1 MDERLSFFYRLSG
14 LLGILGALALVGAV
28 VAMTAAGT
36 ITRLAMALYLLA
48 AVLLASFLAPRIEEL
63 GELLSSRTARQ
74 GSTVVAFSVAVI
86 GILVLINV
94 VGDRYSQQLDITVAR
109 QFTLSDQTVKVIEQ
123 VNQPVRITAFFP
135 ADDYTQGAVD
145 LLGRYA
151 RQSPHISLEVIDPLR
166 QRAAAEQAGIRSIPV
181 TIFELGERR
190 EETLGLSEQD
200 FTSALLKLTR
210 PEQKKVY
217 FLTGHNERDPDGF
230 DQHGYSGVAE
240 ALRRENYVVEK
251 LSLVSEREVAADA
264 AVVILA
270 APRTPLLDFET
281 AALRDYL
288 DGGGA
293 LLVVADPQ
301 GETDLNR
308 VVEGWGV
315 RLRNDLVVDPGRFV
329 PPDPGSII
337 PIPEFGHRISSS
349 LPATTVLS
357 LARSLSLDE
366 TVDENPP
373 ADLEIRSLL
382 KTSDRAWGETNLTEP
397 AVEFN
402 EGEDHQGPLTV
413 AVAINRRDP
422 VPSFAG
428 GQPPPT
434 PTPVLEGV
442 EPERKGRLVV
452 LGDSDFAA
460 NGLLRQLPT
469 NLDLV
474 INSVNWLAEE
484 EELISIRATPA
495 NVAPVVLNRQQSILV
510 FYITVVFVPVAV
522 MLLGVVVWWQR
533 R

>member
-1 MDERLSFFYRLSG
+1 MDEQDQASPFYRLSG
-14 LLGILGALALVGAV
+14 LLGILGVLALVGAV

-48 AVLLASFLAPRIEEL
+48 AALLASFLAPRVEEL

-74 GSTVVAFSVAVI
+74 GYSVVAFSVAVI
-86 GILVLINV
+86 GILVLVNV
-94 VGDRYSQQLDITVAR
+94 VANRYSQQLDITAAR

-135 ADDYTQGAVD
+135 EDEFLQRAED

-151 RQSPHISLEVIDPLR
+151 RQSPHITVEVIDPLR
-166 QRAAAEQAGIRSIPV
+166 QRAAAEQAGIRSYPV
-181 TIFELGERR
+181 AVFEQGELR

-217 FLTGHNERDPDGF
+217 FLTGHGERDPDGF
-230 DQHGYSGVAE
+230 DQNGYSAVAE

-251 LSLVSEREVAADA
+251 LSLVNEREVAADA
-264 AVVILA
+264 AVVVLA

-281 AALRDYL
+281 TALRDYL

-301 GETDLNR
+301 GETDLNA

-315 RLRNDLVVDPGRFV
+315 RLRDDLVVDPARFV
-329 PPDPGSII
+329 PPDPGVII
-337 PIPEFGHRISSS
+337 PVPEFGHRISSS

-357 LARSLSLDE
+357 LARSLA
-366 TVDENPP
+366 VDEDLPD
-373 ADLEIRSLL
+373 DLEIRPLL
-382 KTSDRAWGETNLTEP
+382 NTSDRAWGETNLTEP

-402 EGEDHQGPLTV
+402 AGEDHQGPLTV
-413 AVAINRRDP
+413 AVAINQRDP

-452 LGDSDFAA
+452 LGDADFAA
-460 NGLLRQLPT
+460 NGLLSQLPT

-495 NVAPVVLNRQQSILV
+495 NVAPVVLGRQQSIVV
-510 FYITVVFVPVAV
+510 FYFTVVFVPVAV
-522 MLLGVVVWWQR
+522 LLLGVVVWWQR

>member
-1 MDERLSFFYRLSG
+1 MDEQANLFYRLSG

-48 AVLLASFLAPRIEEL
+48 AVLLASFLAPRIEEI

-94 VGDRYSQQLDITVAR
+94 VGDRYSQQLDITAAR
-109 QFTLSDQTVKVIEQ
+109 QFTLSDQTLKVIEQ
-123 VNQPVRITAFFP
+123 VDQPVRITAFFP
-135 ADDYTQGAVD
+135 EDDFVQGAED

-151 RQSPHISLEVIDPLR
+151 RQSPHITLEVIDPLR

-200 FTSALLKLTR
+200 FTSALLKLTH

-217 FLTGHNERDPDGF
+217 FLTGHNERDPEGF
-230 DQHGYSGVAE
+230 DQNGYSGVAE

-264 AVVILA
+264 AVVVLA

-293 LLVVADPQ
+293 LLIVADPQ
-301 GETDLNR
+301 GETDLNA

-315 RLRNDLVVDPGRFV
+315 SLRDDLVVDPGRYV
-329 PPDPGSII
+329 PPDAGLII
-337 PIPEFGHRISSS
+337 PFPQFGHRISSS
-349 LPATTVLS
+349 LPTTTVLS
-357 LARSLSLDE
+357 LARSLALE
-366 TVDENPP
+366 ENPP
-373 ADLEIRSLL
+373 EELEVRPLL
-382 KTSDRAWGETNLTEP
+382 MTTDQAWGETKVAQQ
-397 AVEFN
+397 AVEFD

-413 AVAINRRDP
+413 AVAINKRVP

-434 PTPVLEGV
+434 PTPVLEGA

-495 NVAPVVLNRQQSILV
+495 NVAPVVLNRQQNILV

>member
-1 MDERLSFFYRLSG
+1 MDERTSTFYRLSG
-14 LLGILGALALVGAV
+14 LLGILGAVALVGAV

-36 ITRLAMALYLLA
+36 ITRLTMALYLLA
-48 AVLLASFLAPRIEEL
+48 AVLLASYVAPRIEEI

-74 GSTVVAFSVAVI
+74 GSTVVAFSVAVV

-94 VGDRYSQQLDITVAR
+94 VGDRYSQQLDITAAR

-123 VNQPVRITAFFP
+123 VDQPVRITAFFT
-135 ADDYTQGAVD
+135 DDDFTQGAVD

-151 RQSPHISLEVIDPLR
+151 RQSPHITLEVIDPFR
-166 QRAAAEQAGIRSIPV
+166 QRAAAEQAGIRSIPT
-181 TIFELGERR
+181 TIFALGERS
-190 EETLGLSEQD
+190 EQTAGLSEQD

-217 FLTGHNERDPDGF
+217 FLTGHNERDPEGF
-230 DQHGYSGVAE
+230 DQNGYASVAE
-240 ALRRENYVVEK
+240 ALRRENYAVEK

-264 AVVILA
+264 AVVVLA

-293 LLVVADPQ
+293 LLIVADPQ
-301 GETDLNR
+301 GEADLDA
-308 VVEGWGV
+308 VLEGWGV
-315 RLRNDLVVDPGRFV
+315 ALHNDLVVDPGRFV
-329 PPDPGSII
+329 PPDLGLII
-337 PIPEFGHRISSS
+337 PAPEFGHRISSS

-357 LARSLSLDE
+357 LARSLE
-366 TVDENPP
+366 VGENLPG
-373 ADLEIRSLL
+373 DLEVRPLL

-402 EGEDHQGPLTV
+402 EGEDHQGPLIV
-413 AVAINRRDP
+413 AVAVNKRDP
-422 VPSFAG
+422 APSFAG

-442 EPERKGRLVV
+442 EPEPKGRLVV

-460 NGLLRQLPT
+460 NGLLRQVPS
-469 NLDLV
+469 NLDLL

-484 EELISIRATPA
+484 EDLISIRATPA
-495 NVAPVVLNRQQSILV
+495 SIAPVVLSNQQSVLV
-510 FYITVVFVPVAV
+510 FYTTVVFVPVGV
-522 MLLGVVVWWQR
+522 LLLGVVIWWQR

>member
-1 MDERLSFFYRLSG
+1 MDERLSTFYRLSG

-36 ITRLAMALYLLA
+36 ITRLAMVLYLLA
-48 AVLLASFLAPRIEEL
+48 AVLLAGFLVPRIEEL

-74 GSTVVAFSVAVI
+74 GYSVVAFSVAVI

-94 VGDRYSQQLDITVAR
+94 IAGRYSQQLDITAAG

-123 VNQPVRITAFFP
+123 VNQPVQITAFFP
-135 ADDYTQGAVD
+135 EDDFTQGAVD

-151 RQSPHISLEVIDPLR
+151 RQSPHITLEVIDPLR

-181 TIFELGERR
+181 TVFELGELR

-217 FLTGHNERDPDGF
+217 FVTGHDERDPDGF
-230 DQHGYSGVAE
+230 DQHGYSAVAE
-240 ALRRENYVVEK
+240 ALRRENYAVEK

-288 DGGGA
+288 NGGGA

-301 GETDLNR
+301 GETDLNA
-308 VVEGWGV
+308 VLEGWAV
-315 RLRNDLVVDPGRFV
+315 TLRDDLVVDPGRFV
-329 PPDPGSII
+329 PPDPGLII
-337 PIPEFGHRISSS
+337 PVPEFGHRISSS

-357 LARSLSLDE
+357 LARSLAVAED
-366 TVDENPP
+366 PP
-373 ADLEIRSLL
+373 DDLEVRSLL
-382 KTSDRAWGETNLTEP
+382 TTSDRAWGETNLTEP

-413 AVAINRRDP
+413 AVAINQRNP

-442 EPERKGRLVV
+442 EPEPRGRLVV
-452 LGDSDFAA
+452 LGDADFAA
-460 NGLLRQLPT
+460 NGFLRQVPT

-495 NVAPVVLNRQQSILV
+495 NVAPVVLDRQQSVLV

>member
-1 MDERLSFFYRLSG
+1 MDEQDQASTFYRLSG

-74 GSTVVAFSVAVI
+74 GYSVVAFSVAVI
-86 GILVLINV
+86 GILVLVNV
-94 VGDRYSQQLDITVAR
+94 VANRYSQQLDITAAR

-123 VNQPVRITAFFP
+123 INQPVRITAFFP
-135 ADDYTQGAVD
+135 EDEVLQRAED

-151 RQSPHISLEVIDPLR
+151 RQSPHITVEVIDPVR
-166 QRAAAEQAGIRSIPV
+166 QRAAAEQAGIRSYPV
-181 TIFELGERR
+181 AVFELGELR

-217 FLTGHNERDPDGF
+217 FLTGHGERDPDGF
-230 DQHGYSGVAE
+230 DQNGYSAVAE

-264 AVVILA
+264 AVVVLA

-281 AALRDYL
+281 TALRDYL
-288 DGGGA
+288 NGGGA

-301 GETDLNR
+301 GETDLNA
-308 VVEGWGV
+308 VLEGWAV
-315 RLRNDLVVDPGRFV
+315 SLRNDMVVDPGRYV
-329 PPDPGSII
+329 PPDAISII
-337 PIPEFGHRISSS
+337 PVPEFGHRISSS
-349 LPATTVLS
+349 LPTTVLS
-357 LARSLSLDE
+357 LARSLE
-366 TVDENPP
+366 VDEDPP
-373 ADLEIRSLL
+373 DDLEVRPLL
-382 KTSDRAWGETNLTEP
+382 KTSDRAWGETKLTET

-413 AVAINRRDP
+413 AVAINQRDP

-428 GQPPPT
+428 GQPLPT
-434 PTPVLEGV
+434 PTLVLEGG

-452 LGDSDFAA
+452 LGDADFAA
-460 NGLLRQLPT
+460 NGLLSQLPT

-495 NVAPVVLNRQQSILV
+495 NVAPVVLDRQQSIVV
-510 FYITVVFVPVAV
+510 FYFTVVFVPVAV
-522 MLLGVVVWWQR
+522 LLLGVVVWWQR